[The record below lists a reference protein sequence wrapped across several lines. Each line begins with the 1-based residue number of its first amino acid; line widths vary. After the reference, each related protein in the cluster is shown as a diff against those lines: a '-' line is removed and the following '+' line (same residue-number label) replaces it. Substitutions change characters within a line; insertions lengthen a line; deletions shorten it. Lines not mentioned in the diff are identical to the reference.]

1 MQRIDLTGKWKFK
14 AVDVYKTLPRG
25 LRSVLRW
32 MPAKVPGTVHT
43 DLLAYRKIPDPFY
56 RMNEKDVQWVDQQQ
70 WVYKREFTIPTSL
83 LTQDAIQLVCEGLD
97 TYAQIRIN
105 GKVVGETSNMF
116 VEHRLDVKRYLRP
129 GKNTIKIV
137 FDSPSIRPKA
147 VEKKH
152 GALRVALEPH
162 RVYVRKAQYS
172 YGWDWGPKLTTSGIW
187 RNISLELFSH
197 ARLVH
202 PHVKVLTLNSR
213 EAVVQVSVEVE
224 RVRSAGLSV
233 RMLVTGEQSYAEQ
246 TSAVRGN
253 TVRTTFRI
261 AKPKLWWPNGYGGQ
275 PMYDALFSLRKD
287 GREIHRLE
295 VPFGLRIVHLV
306 QEKDTE
312 GKSFI
317 IEINGKKIYCKG
329 ANWIPCDTFIPRIA
343 DSTYRTLLHLAKD
356 AHMNMIR
363 VWGGG
368 IYEQDIFYTLCDRL
382 GLMVWQDFMYACGE
396 YPEQPWF
403 LKQSKEEAE
412 KVAKRLRNH
421 PGIVVWCGNNEC
433 EYDFCAKNPGKTP
446 DDLRGAK
453 IFRDILPSVV
463 ARHDGTRPYWRS
475 SPFGEGFPN
484 AESNGTHHQWTV
496 WDLWKDY
503 REYENDN
510 ARFVAE
516 FGFQAPANRE
526 TFDEVSVP
534 SDRHPQSRFMEH
546 HNKKMEGPERLFR
559 FLSAHYRVG
568 TSFDDFIYKGQLVQ
582 GDALKFAVEHWR
594 RRKFKTAGSLFWQLN
609 DCWPVSSWAVIDAAL
624 RPKAGYYFA
633 KRFFAPVLLSFKK
646 SGNAL
651 EVWVTN
657 DALKAASV
665 TLDLGFRSFVG
676 KRIWAKRLKLHVRA
690 NSSSK
695 VCEVDLLR
703 FAKHDSAR
711 HYFSG
716 RLLTADGLSS
726 EQRYFLHE
734 PKHLLLPKTK
744 LTTLLTTPLTSGKDG
759 EWTLNIKS
767 THFAKNVR
775 VEIRGEDVFFDD
787 NYFDIDAGGSKVVRF
802 RSGLTTH
809 ELKKRLKLKWI
820 EYHNQP

>member
-1 MQRIDLTGKWKFK
+1 MKKINLNGTWQFRAIDKYKSLPGGMR
-14 AVDVYKTLPRG
+14 AVT
-25 LRSVLRW
+25 RW
-32 MPAKVPGTVHT
+32 MNATVPGTVHT
-43 DLLAYRKIPDPFY
+43 DLMASKRIPDPFY
-56 RMNEKDVQWVDQQQ
+56 RMNENDVQWVDQQQ
-70 WVYKREFTIPTSL
+70 WVYKREFSVPASL
-83 LTQDAIQLVCEGLD
+83 LAQDAIQLVCEGLD

-105 GKVVGETSNMF
+105 GRLVGETANMF
-116 VEHRLDVKRYLRP
+116 VDHRLDVKKQLRA
-129 GKNTIKIV
+129 GKNTIEIL
-137 FDSPSIRPKA
+137 FDSPSICSKA
-147 VEKKH
+147 IERKH

-172 YGWDWGPKLTTSGIW
+172 FGWDWGPKLTTSGIW
-187 RNISLELFSH
+187 RNISLEVFSY
-197 ARLVH
+197 ARLQH

-213 EAVVQVSVEVE
+213 EAVVHVSVEVG

-233 RMLVTGEQSYAEQ
+233 RMLLTGEESYAEQ
-246 TSAVRGN
+246 TSVARGN
-253 TVRTTFRI
+253 TIRATFHI
-261 AKPKLWWPNGYGGQ
+261 PKPKLWWPNGYGDQ
-275 PMYDALFSLRKD
+275 PMYNVLFSLQKD
-287 GREIHRLE
+287 GKEIHRLE
-295 VPFGLRIVHLV
+295 VPFALRTVRLV
-306 QEKDTE
+306 QEKDSE

-317 IEINGKKIYCKG
+317 IKINGKKIYCKG

-343 DSTYRTLLHLAKD
+343 DSTYKTLLHLAKD

-412 KVAKRLRNH
+412 KVVRRLRNH

-433 EYDFCAKNPGKTP
+433 EYDFCTKNPGKTA

-463 ARHDGTRPYWRS
+463 ARHDGARLYWRS

-503 REYENDN
+503 KEYENDN

-526 TFDEVSVP
+526 TFDEVSIP
-534 SDRHPQSRFMEH
+534 ADRHPQSRFMEH
-546 HNKKMEGPERLFR
+546 HNKKVEGPERLFR
-559 FLSAHYRVG
+559 FLSAHYRVEM
-568 TSFDDFIYKGQLVQ
+568 SFDDFIYKGQLVQ
-582 GDALKFAVEHWR
+582 ADALKFAVEHWR
-594 RRKFKTAGSLFWQLN
+594 RRKFNTAGSLFWQLN
-609 DCWPVSSWAVIDAAL
+609 DCWPVSSWAVIDSAL

-633 KRFFAPVLLSFKK
+633 KKFFAPVLLSFKK

-657 DALKAASV
+657 DALKAASG

-676 KRIWAKRLKLHVRA
+676 KRIWAKRLKLYLRA

-695 VCEVDLLR
+695 VCEVDLVR
-703 FAKHDSAR
+703 FAHHDSAR

-716 RLLTADGLSS
+716 RLLTAHGFSS
-726 EQRYFLHE
+726 EQRYFLLE
-734 PKHLLLPKTK
+734 PKHLLLPKAK
-744 LTTLLTTPLTSGKDG
+744 LTTLLTTPLTPGKDG
-759 EWTLNIKS
+759 EWKLKISS

-775 VEIRGEDVFFDD
+775 VEIRGEDVVFDD
-787 NYFDIDAGGSKVVRF
+787 NYFDIDAGDTRVVRF
-802 RSGLTTH
+802 KSSLTAR

>member
-1 MQRIDLTGKWKFK
+1 MKKINLNGTWQFRAIDRYKLLPGGKR
-14 AVDVYKTLPRG
+14 AVT
-25 LRSVLRW
+25 RW
-32 MPAKVPGTVHT
+32 MKATVPGTVHT
-43 DLLAYRKIPDPFY
+43 DLMASKRIDDPFY
-56 RMNEKDVQWVDQQQ
+56 RMNENDVQWVDQQQ
-70 WVYKREFTIPTSL
+70 WVYKREFRIPAPL
-83 LTQDAIQLVCEGLD
+83 LDHDAIQLVCEGLD

-105 GKVVGETSNMF
+105 GKLVGETSNMF
-116 VEHRLDVKRYLRP
+116 VEYRLDAKKHLRS
-129 GKNTIKIV
+129 GKNTIEIL
-137 FDSPSIRPKA
+137 FDSPSVRSKA
-147 VEKKH
+147 LEKKH
-152 GALRVALEPH
+152 GSLRVDLEPH

-172 YGWDWGPKLTTSGIW
+172 FGWDWGPKLTTSGIW
-187 RNISLELFSH
+187 RNISLEAFSY
-197 ARLVH
+197 ARLQH
-202 PHVKVLTLNSR
+202 PHVKVLSLNNH
-213 EAVVQVSVEVE
+213 EAIVEISAEVE
-224 RVRSAGLSV
+224 RVQNAALLLKMIVS
-233 RMLVTGEQSYAEQ
+233 GEDAYAEQ
-246 TSAVRGN
+246 TFAVRGN
-253 TVRTTFRI
+253 QTKTTI
-261 AKPKLWWPNGYGGQ
+261 HIPKPRFWWPNGWGDQ
-275 PMYDALFSLRKD
+275 PMYNVLFSLQKD
-287 GREIHRLE
+287 GEEIHRLE
-295 VPFGLRIVHLV
+295 APFALRTVQLV
-306 QEKDTE
+306 QEKDSE

-329 ANWIPCDTFIPRIA
+329 ANWIPSDTFIPRIA
-343 DSTYRTLLHLAKD
+343 ESTYETLLHLAKD

-382 GLMVWQDFMYACGE
+382 GLMVWQDFMYACGA

-412 KVAKRLRNH
+412 KVVKRLRNH

-433 EYDFCAKNPGKTP
+433 EYDFCTKNPGKTA
-446 DDLRGAK
+446 DDLWGAT

-503 REYENDN
+503 KEYENDN

-534 SDRHPQSRFMEH
+534 SDRHPQSWFMEH
-546 HNKKMEGPERLFR
+546 HNKKIEGPERLFR

-582 GDALKFAVEHWR
+582 ADALKFAVEHWR

-609 DCWPVSSWAVIDAAL
+609 DCWPVSSWAVIDSAL

-633 KRFFAPVLLSFKK
+633 KKFFAPVLLSFKK

-657 DALKAASV
+657 DALEAVSV

-676 KRIWAKRLKLHVRA
+676 ERIWAERLKLHVRA

-695 VCEVDLLR
+695 VYEIDLLR
-703 FAKHDSAR
+703 FAKRDSTQ
-711 HYFSG
+711 HYLSG
-716 RLLTADGLSS
+716 SLLTADDLFS
-726 EQRYFLHE
+726 EQRYFLVE
-734 PKHLLLPKTK
+734 PKHLQLPKTK
-744 LTTLLTTPLTSGKDG
+744 LTTLLKPRKDG
-759 EWTLNIKS
+759 EWRLNIKS
-767 THFAKNVR
+767 KHFAKNVR
-775 VEIRGEDVFFDD
+775 VEILGEDVVFDD
-787 NYFDIDAGGSKVVRF
+787 NYFDIDAGDTRVVRF
-802 RSGLTTH
+802 RSGLASR

-820 EYHNQP
+820 E

>member
-1 MQRIDLTGKWKFK
+1 MKKINLNGKWKFK
-14 AVDVYKTLPRG
+14 AVDAYETLPRG

-43 DLLAYRKIPDPFY
+43 DLLANRKIPDPFY
-56 RMNEKDVQWVDQQQ
+56 RMNENEVQWVDQQQ
-70 WVYKREFTIPTSL
+70 WVYKREVRIPATL
-83 LTQDAIQLVCEGLD
+83 LNHDAIQLVCEGLD

-105 GKVVGETSNMF
+105 RKIVGETSNMF

-129 GKNTIKIV
+129 GKNTIEIL

-187 RNISLELFSH
+187 RNISLEVSSH
-197 ARLVH
+197 ARLQH

-287 GREIHRLE
+287 GKEIHRLE
-295 VPFGLRIVHLV
+295 VPFALRTVQLV
-306 QEKDTE
+306 QEKDSE
-312 GKSFI
+312 GKSFV

-343 DSTYRTLLHLAKD
+343 DSTYKTLLYLAKD

-412 KVAKRLRNH
+412 KVVKRLRNH

-503 REYENDN
+503 REYENDD

-633 KRFFAPVLLSFKK
+633 KRFFAPMLVSLRQTQ
-646 SGNAL
+646 GGV
-651 EVWVTN
+651 EVWITN
-657 DALKAASV
+657 
-665 TLDLGFRSFVG
+665 
-676 KRIWAKRLKLHVRA
+676 
-690 NSSSK
+690 
-695 VCEVDLLR
+695 DLLR
-703 FAKHDSAR
+703 PEMVSVSVFLRPLNGKEIWKQSKTMAISANTSAPVMR
-711 HYFSG
+711 IAPSQLKCNNPASYYLHALVSLDG
-716 RLLTADGLSS
+716 WTASENRL
-726 EQRYFLHE
+726 FFVE
-734 PKHLLLPKTK
+734 PKHLLLPRGSVKTS
-744 LTTLLTTPLTSGKDG
+744 LRAVGSNEFELALRSG
-759 EWTLNIKS
+759 T
-767 THFAKNVR
+767 FVKNLR
-775 VEIRGEDVFFDD
+775 VEVKGEDAVLSD
-787 NYFDIDAGGSKVVRF
+787 NYFDMDAGMSKVVQLKSKRTQ
-802 RSGLTTH
+802 S
-809 ELKKRLKLKWI
+809 EIKKRIRLHWLEK
-820 EYHNQP
+820 